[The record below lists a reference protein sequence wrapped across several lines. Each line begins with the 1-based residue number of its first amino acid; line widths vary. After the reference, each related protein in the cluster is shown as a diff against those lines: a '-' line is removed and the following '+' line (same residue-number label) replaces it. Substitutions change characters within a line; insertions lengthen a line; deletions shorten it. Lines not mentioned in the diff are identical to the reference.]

1 VIISVVG
8 GVMITLLT
16 GLLSNM
22 PTPLLGAEHYGYPLP
37 WLFRLILAPEY
48 FPWRVDAVALVVDV
62 FVWTIVMGIVL
73 SVLTKMKRSWIA
85 HDEGIGGGELN

>member
-1 VIISVVG
+1 MLNAMKIVILSLIG
-8 GVMITLLT
+8 GVVTTLLT

-48 FPWRVDAVALVVDV
+48 FPWRVDAMPLIVDV
-62 FVWTIVMGIVL
+62 VIWTVVIGVVL
-73 SVLTKMKRSWIA
+73 FVLTKIKTS
-85 HDEGIGGGELN
+85 